1 MLYSRSLKLSSLLKI
16 LFYFLLLWVRFTA
29 LSSRS
34 VILSSASSHLLL
46 NLSSLFSIQL
56 LYSLICDFCLVP
68 FYDFY
73 FFLTV
78 FTLSL
83 SFVVLP
89 SSVSI
94 FVTITLNSLSDILFI
109 SISFHFFFFSWRFYF
124 VLFWGNILLCFLIL
138 HDFLCLFPCIR
149 WNSYFFQSWKS
160 GFL

>member
-109 SISFHFFFFSWRFYF
+109 SISFHFVFFFLKI
-124 VLFWGNILLCFLIL
+124 LFCSFLGQHIA
-138 HDFLCLFPCIR
+138 LFPH
-149 WNSYFFQSWKS
+149 FA
-160 GFL
+160 